1 MFSNN
6 ELYRNNTQKTLF
18 WKQSPNLD
26 SFECCILLFPP
37 WDRSIL
43 VWEFRKYACAVEC
56 QQHHQNDT
64 ALSMCSNLP
73 IDWIR
78 QLKYK
83 FQLCWKVY
91 QHAYTY
97 SHCRIV
103 RFISCFLCGVFHTSS
118 ATKELLKGRSIEKD
132 KIIKAID
139 IRKEVDISTG
149 FGRVEITLHW
159 ANLYTVVTIN
169 SLNSSICSWS
179 N

>member
-6 ELYRNNTQKTLF
+6 ELYRNNLQKTLF

-103 RFISCFLCGVFHTSS
+103 RFISCLRRFSYILSNERTSQR
-118 ATKELLKGRSIEKD
+118 KINRKD

-169 SLNSSICSWS
+169 SLNSSIRSWS